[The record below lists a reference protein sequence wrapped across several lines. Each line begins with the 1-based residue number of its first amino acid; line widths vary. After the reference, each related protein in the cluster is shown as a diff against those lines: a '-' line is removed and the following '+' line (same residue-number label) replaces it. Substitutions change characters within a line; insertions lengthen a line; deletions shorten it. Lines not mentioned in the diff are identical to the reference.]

1 MDASLER
8 KSKQPDNGRV
18 ILIAGPTASGKSA
31 FALKVAAECNGVIV
45 NADSMQLYEDLRIV
59 SARPS
64 AAEEDLVPHRL
75 YGILPA
81 STAFSTGAWLRLAAK
96 EIDGLRADGKVPVV
110 VGGTGLYFKGLTEG
124 FADMPEIPDDV
135 RQAARALCD
144 REGVDGLRAALAR
157 EGDEEA
163 AAALND
169 PQRLS
174 RALEVIVATGK
185 PLSVWQ
191 ASAQTDPFLSADDSI
206 RIVLAPPRSWLHDRI
221 EQRARL
227 MLSEEG
233 IGEVRMLLEQGLSPQ
248 LPAMRAIG
256 VAEIR
261 DFLSGETGYED
272 TVHRLTVATRQYA
285 KRQETWFRNQMP
297 DWQRVDPSDGIR
309 ADEVAAQL

>member
-8 KSKQPDNGRV
+8 KSKQPGNGRA

-45 NADSMQLYEDLRIV
+45 NADSMQLYEDLRLV

-64 AAEEDLVPHRL
+64 AEEEKMVPHRL

-81 STAFSTGAWLRLAAK
+81 STAFSTGAWLRLAAD
-96 EIDGLRADGKVPVV
+96 EITGLRAEGKVPVV

-124 FADMPEIPDDV
+124 FADMPEIPEAV
-135 RQAARALCD
+135 RREARALGD
-144 REGVDGLRAALAR
+144 REGVEGLRNALIR
-157 EGDEEA
+157 EGDREA
-163 AAALND
+163 AVALND

-185 PLSVWQ
+185 PLSAWQ
-191 ASAQTDPFLSADDSI
+191 GSAQSAPFLARDECI
-206 RIVLAPPRSWLHDRI
+206 RVVLAPPRPWLHDRI

-227 MLSEEG
+227 MLSDEG
-233 IGEVRMLLEQGLSPQ
+233 IGEVRTLLAKGLSPE

-256 VAEIR
+256 VGEIR
-261 DFLSGETGYED
+261 DFLSGETGFEE

-297 DWQRVDPSDGIR
+297 DWQRVDPSQGIG
-309 ADEVAAQL
+309 ADEIIAQP